1 MSCSVCGRELPEDA
15 RFCPACGTP
24 VASSL
29 GTEERKMV
37 TVVFVDLV
45 DSTGLAQRLD
55 PERAREVLGRF
66 YDAASEE
73 LMTLRGQPEKFI
85 GDAVMAVFGLPQV
98 HEDDA
103 VRAIRAGFAIRGRVG
118 RLSAELGLD
127 EPLGIRVGVESGE
140 AATGVGP
147 SGQSLATGPVVN
159 AAARLQAAAS
169 PGEILVGET
178 AHALTEGSVAVGER
192 REVEAKGF
200 AGGLSAYPAEGLST
214 RSARRTI
221 PFVGR
226 ADELTILRQTHA
238 RAVATERPILFTVL
252 GEPGIG
258 KSRLTDE
265 FIAGVDPDETVLVGR
280 SSLAA
285 ESATF
290 APAASMMRDAAG
302 IGDDDLPETAERR
315 VRELAERIAPPG
327 EAERL
332 GERLLLLLGLDGER
346 REEAVFVQE
355 VQAGF
360 VTTVEGLARERPVT
374 LVFDDAHTFGGPML
388 DLVERVAT
396 RGTPGPGRVLVLVA
410 ARPPLLD
417 ERDAWGAHAVNHVLL
432 RLEPLSSV
440 ESVSLARQAGG
451 GRIEEHDAADVAERA
466 GGNPFFIV
474 ESTGMLIR
482 DREHGR
488 RERRGLPP
496 TVQAMVAARLDEL
509 PPVQRELARRL
520 SVYLYSFDRAEAELV
535 APDCS
540 DAALHD
546 LIDAEIVVQ
555 DDPRTTTRWRFRHE
569 TLRDVAY
576 ASLPKRERLALHVT
590 IADALEAQDRDAWA
604 AEHLEAAALASLD
617 LDPNDRTLPER
628 AAAALARSGDRA
640 RRRMDNRSAV
650 DAFQRALA
658 MAGPEQTWT
667 EREAQVLSG
676 MGEARYWLG
685 EYPASKDAMQR
696 ALALAERVDDD
707 RARSRAL
714 RFLGD
719 MAINVDADLDHAEAL
734 LDRALEAAERL
745 GDTRAITRTLLFAG
759 WVPWTREEYQRADP
773 IWRRAL
779 ELARGDDDRWAE
791 IRALTSLSINCEHLD
806 EFEEATLLIEE
817 AQALADETGDRF
829 SVAVTATQRGR
840 IEEDLGRF
848 EEALPHLERAIAIF
862 SELGARWELGDALA
876 ERGIVE
882 RELGLLDEAE
892 QDLRHAVRISEEIGE
907 RQLASWTWRALA
919 KVADRRGDEAEAAE
933 RWRRAEEEE
942 ARRPR

>member
-1 MSCSVCGRELPEDA
+1 MPCSVCGRELPADA
-15 RFCPACGTP
+15 RYCPSCGTP

-37 TVVFVDLV
+37 AVVFVDLV

-66 YDAASEE
+66 YDAAAEE
-73 LMTLRGQPEKFI
+73 LTALRGQPEKFI

-103 VRAIRAGFAIRGRVG
+103 VRAIRAGFAIRGRVA
-118 RLSAELGLD
+118 RLSVELGLD
-127 EPLGIRVGVESGE
+127 EPLQIRVGVESGE

-147 SGQSLATGPVVN
+147 SGQSLVTGPVVN
-159 AAARLQAAAS
+159 AAARLQAAAG

-178 AHALTEGSVAVGER
+178 AHALTEGSVAVGEPR
-192 REVEAKGF
+192 KVQAKGF
-200 AGGLSAYPAEGLST
+200 AGGLIAYPAEGLTT

-226 ADELTILRQTHA
+226 FDELTILRQSHA
-238 RAVATERPILFTVL
+238 RAVATRRPILFTVV

-258 KSRLTDE
+258 KSRLADE
-265 FIAGVDPDETVLVGR
+265 FIAGTDPDDVLLVGR
-280 SSLAA
+280 SSLVS
-285 ESATF
+285 ESASF
-290 APAASMMRDAAG
+290 APAAAMIRDAAG
-302 IGDDDLPETAERR
+302 LTDDDPPEKAVRR
-315 VRELAERIAPPG
+315 VRELAERVATDG
-327 EAERL
+327 EAERVAA
-332 GERLLLLLGLDGER
+332 RLSLLLGLDGEH

-360 VTTVEGLARERPVT
+360 VATIEGLARERPVT
-374 LVFDDAHTFGGPML
+374 LVFDDAHAFRAPML
-388 DLVERVAT
+388 DLIERVTA
-396 RGTPGPGRVLVLVA
+396 RGAPGPGRLLVLVA
-410 ARPPLLD
+410 ARPPLLE
-417 ERDAWGAHAVNHVLL
+417 ERVAWGSHAVNHVLL
-432 RLEPLSSV
+432 RLEPLSSG

-451 GRIEEHDAADVAERA
+451 GRIEETEAADVAARA

-482 DREHGR
+482 DRESGGAGR
-488 RERRGLPP
+488 RTMPP
-496 TVQAMVAARLDEL
+496 TVQAMVAARLDAL
-509 PPVQRELARRL
+509 PPAQRTLARRL
-520 SVYLYSFDRAEAELV
+520 SVYLYSFDRTEAALV

-540 DAALHD
+540 DAD
-546 LIDAEIVVQ
+546 MQELIDAEIVVQ
-555 DDPRTTTRWRFRHE
+555 DDPKTSWRWRFRHD

-576 ASLPKRERLALHVT
+576 ASLPKRERLALHVA
-590 IADALEAQDRDAWA
+590 IADALEAQHRDSWA

-617 LDPNDRTLPER
+617 LDPNDRSLPER
-628 AAAALARSGDRA
+628 AAEALGRAGDRA
-640 RRRMDNRSAV
+640 RRRMESRSAV

-658 MAGPEQTWT
+658 MAGPEETWT

-685 EYPASKDAMQR
+685 EYPAAKEAMQR
-696 ALALAERVDDD
+696 ALVLADRFDDD

-719 MAINVDADLDHAEAL
+719 MAINVDADLEEAESL
-734 LDRALEAAERL
+734 LARALEAAERL

-759 WVPWTREEYQRADP
+759 WVPWTREDYPDADP

-779 ELARGDDDRWAE
+779 ELARADGDRWAE

-817 AQALADETGDRF
+817 AQSLADETGDRF
-829 SVAVTATQRGR
+829 SVAVTSTQRGR

-848 EEALPHLERAIAIF
+848 DDALPHLDHAIATF

-882 RELGLLDEAE
+882 RELGRLDEAE
-892 QDLRHAVRISEEIGE
+892 DDLRQAVRISEELGE

-919 KVADRRGDEAEAAE
+919 KVAERRGDEAEAAE
-933 RWRRAEEEE
+933 RWRRAEQEE